1 MLTGRLRSLLQFL
14 ATPVHYRRLT
24 HLCCS
29 AFLVTT
35 ACLVGT
41 VNAQQ
46 LRPVSMPPVDPRL
59 VQSRPKSAPKAAPF
73 PLTNTLKLHSRP
85 TSNWKIF
92 LDFDGHVT
100 TNTAWNQYLSQATV
114 TTTPY
119 DRDSDPTTFSATEL
133 TEMQEIFLRV
143 AETYSPFDVDVT
155 TEEPPLGGLIKSGA
169 GDTAW
174 GIRVAIGDTNPWT
187 PPKGGGKPGGVA
199 YIGSFNSNDDTGCFV
214 FQQST
219 AWDTAVPA
227 CHEVG
232 HSVGLDHDGLFPA
245 LLPDG
250 SPNPAHVEYY
260 SGHGSGP
267 VAWAPVMG
275 YGYGKNL
282 LQWSKGE
289 YLNANNLEFDLDI
302 ITTQNGFGYRP
313 DDYFGNSST
322 TNITLGPKA
331 IPGTAGTNSFAVNVN
346 GVIETSGDVDLFK
359 ITAGSGTLKLD
370 AKGGPVNTMLD
381 IQLSL
386 FDSKGLPVLDSN
398 SVPIVANPTTDVIAS
413 INQALPAGTYF
424 VKIEGVNRVG
434 NGSGNPPDQGY
445 SDYSSLGQY
454 TITGSFSIKGLKGAP
469 VLSMPPGT
477 NGDLFYGVKELPKV
491 INPKIQVTDADNPT
505 LPSATVKITPA
516 TLKSAEDVL
525 SLKADPQTMGN
536 ITSSY
541 DKTTGTLTLTSAGTT
556 ATVAQFQAALR
567 AVSYSNT
574 SSNPNNTPRKVD
586 YQVFDGTINSNILT
600 STVTIGYFYVTAA
613 YDSMTKTL
621 TLADDGGDNS
631 VLITLRAGQIA
642 VEGAG
647 STRIGNSMSS
657 AQSVTFP
664 YSGDVIIV
672 GNFTGGN
679 DKISTMNLN
688 ASKVTLDLGDGDDLV
703 VATLGTIKNLTVHGG
718 NGTDRVQLIGT
729 VPPTQ
734 TYTSLRKGLPFP
746 LPGTD
751 YP

>member
-1 MLTGRLRSLLQFL
+1 MPTGRIHSLRQFL
-14 ATPVHYRRLT
+14 AFLARTRRLT
-24 HLCCS
+24 QLCYVSC
-29 AFLVTT
+29 LVSTV
-35 ACLVGT
+35 CLVGT

-46 LRPVSMPPVDPRL
+46 LRPVSMPPVDPKL
-59 VQSRPKSAPKAAPF
+59 VQSRPKSAPRAAPF

-119 DRDSDPTTFSATEL
+119 DRDSDPTTFSALEL
-133 TEMQEIFLRV
+133 QEMQEIFVRV
-143 AETYSPFDVDVT
+143 SETYSPFDVDVT

-245 LLPDG
+245 LLSDG

-260 SGHGSGP
+260 GGHGSGLTG
-267 VAWAPVMG
+267 WAPVMG
-275 YGYGKNL
+275 VGYGKNL

-289 YLNANNLEFDLDI
+289 YLNPSNQEDDLLI
-302 ITTQNGFGYRP
+302 ITTQNGFGFRP
-313 DDYFGNSST
+313 DDFANSQSSA
-322 TNITLGPKA
+322 KA
-331 IPGTAGTNSFAVNVN
+331 IPGIAGTNTFAVNTS
-346 GVIETSGDVDLFK
+346 GVIETRQDADWFK
-359 ITAGSGTLKLD
+359 ITMGSGSLILN

-386 FDSKGLPVLDSN
+386 YDSKGVLIIAVD
-398 SVPIVANPTTDVIAS
+398 PTTDVIAS
-413 INQALPAGTYF
+413 INQAVSAGVYF
-424 VKIEGVNRVG
+424 VKIEGVSRVG
-434 NGSGNPPDQGY
+434 NGQGNPPDQGY

-477 NGDLFYGVKELPKV
+477 NGDLFYGVKEQPKV
-491 INPKIQVTDADNPT
+491 INPKIQVADADNPT

-525 SLKADPQTMGN
+525 SLVANPQSMGN
-536 ITSSY
+536 IASSY

-556 ATVAQFQAALR
+556 ATLAQFQAALR
-567 AVSYSNT
+567 AVAYNNT
-574 SSNPNNTPRKVD
+574 SNNPNNTPRKVE

-613 YDSMTKTL
+613 YDPGTKTL

-631 VLITLRAGQIA
+631 ILITLRAGQIA

-647 STRIGNSMSS
+647 STRIGDSMSS
-657 AQSVTFP
+657 TQSVTFP

-703 VATLGTIKNLTVHGG
+703 VVTLGTIKNLTVHGG